1 MAGVAVRKADD
12 PSLQD
17 ELDQRYAQLPPE
29 FLPTAQQIQDTISD
43 TGIARTPQEF
53 EQTEPLGGRNERA
66 RQGYTAKRYLN
77 RLATEGALAEGLVRR
92 KFPLLDEYNVDATK
106 LPVLRDY
113 TSRQTTLPEHDLGMQ
128 TEGPHFDEH
137 GNILPGAIPPVNAVK
152 RLSAPD
158 IQHIGSA
165 GNFGLKP
172 VKDARVNFE
181 WERSIPTY
189 HDAPIDLAR
198 RPIFPVKNAGFV
210 SPINARDVRQAEAG
224 NVDPRNPEGFVAIR
238 GFGAP
243 SDKAFSRKD
252 ISEGREGIYTA
263 PIPPERLVGIHRK
276 GGIKEKDLSQ
286 NILTSV
292 FDDENIAQ
300 QINLPDN
307 IPKRDFILNEMRLAD
322 LNNDS
327 NQFAIEMD
335 TLYELGEISEEE
347 YDAVLNA
354 FDRGQMLQR
363 KRNREELPEEWSQGS
378 FGFNN
383 PTLTPEEKK
392 QYERQIMEILSQT
405 SAGRSA
411 GPVGIQDIQDYLRQG
426 HSPVLNPRPVKKALP
441 RHWSKDF
448 DTTEDLR
455 NVLRQA
461 RLMSLEDAKNIENIP
476 LRPDVRDWELSHT
489 AQGMKSIIPGIQE
502 GKITDQGYVDEG
514 GAFTYPPQLQS
525 FLPMINPDARMS
537 VTMPDIPG
545 SMGKPSGRPN
555 VLVGSFEKPEFH
567 ATQKEG
573 RVQTEGF
580 MPGGFDHSQAVLL
593 TEPSR
598 AFPRQEVPMAI
609 QNLVGGKM
617 KDYAPGTF
625 GYDEPVGR
633 AMESFNILPYSGEN
647 PLSQFSGWG
656 QPRTVDDVFQ
666 LSEPMDIAM
675 RLLKM
680 PFHGTTEDAIEGGR
694 FFGGIKRRGLQPKS
708 PRDGHP
714 KNVFFT
720 DNPIDA
726 ASYAKRGA
734 NQQNSRPV
742 LIEFPESDI
751 PTESKQ
757 SPWYAG
763 NYRTTNQ
770 TIPSTNFQYHYG
782 PQREEGMTD
791 EEYNMQTNKWMLNTQ
806 NLVQPQVQQ
815 PQVQQPQVQQPQ
827 MIQQGEPMDIAMRLL
842 KRQTTLSAFDE
853 RQIQENLKPENSNI
867 FIAAKPGNEET
878 RPGELSQL
886 SDNMLAEL
894 AALKEKHGEFGI
906 TSATGNAA
914 WDLEPSFML
923 TNVPQS
929 ARGEINTIAEKYRQ
943 DSIAVSEKNETG
955 AKFVTP
961 QGQVTDEYRN
971 MQMDPDAEYSTDFST
986 GQRLTF
992 KSEPMDIAMRLL
1004 KERVSPEAK
1013 RHKLEYDKKYESS
1026 PERVKYREDLNR
1038 ERRRRGIYGSHN
1050 HKDVSHTEGGK
1061 LTLEGEHEN
1070 RARHFK
1076 DKGTLRHE

>member
-1 MAGVAVRKADD
+1 MAGVAVRKADN
-12 PSLQD
+12 PALQD

-29 FLPTAQQIQDTISD
+29 FLPTAQQIQDTIID

-66 RQGYTAKRYLN
+66 KEGYTAKRYLN

-92 KFPLLDEYNVDATK
+92 KFPLLDEYDVDATK

-113 TSRQTTLPEHDLGMQ
+113 TSRQTTLPEHILSMQ

-152 RLSAPD
+152 KLGAPD

-181 WERSIPTY
+181 WERAIPTY
-189 HDAPIDLAR
+189 HDTPIDLAR

-210 SPINARDVRQAEAG
+210 SPINVRDVRLAEAG
-224 NVDPRNPEGFVAIR
+224 NIDPRNPEGYVAIR

-252 ISEGREGIYTA
+252 IMEGREGIYTA

-276 GGIKEKDLSQ
+276 GGFKEKDLSQ
-286 NILTSV
+286 NILTSI

-322 LNNDS
+322 LNNNS

-335 TLYELGEISEEE
+335 TLYELGEISAEEH
-347 YDAVLNA
+347 DAVLNA
-354 FDRGQMLQR
+354 FDRGQKLQR
-363 KRNREELPEEWSQGS
+363 KRSVEELPEEWSQGS

-426 HSPVLNPRPVKKALP
+426 HSPVLNPRGVKKALP

-489 AQGMKSIIPGIQE
+489 AQGMKSIIPGIQG

-545 SMGKPSGRPN
+545 SMGKPSGRPS

-598 AFPRQEVPMAI
+598 AFPRQEIPMAI

-633 AMESFNILPYSGEN
+633 AMESFNILPYSSEN

-675 RLLKM
+675 RLLKISLVDDDETD
-680 PFHGTTEDAIEGGR
+680 PTDPTRLRYRIDPDEQLWGDEADEDLKERTTDIMRYLQDMSPEEKLKVVEAQGDPMLNSVLEGELG
-694 FFGGIKRRGLQPKS
+694 
-708 PRDGHP
+708 
-714 KNVFFT
+714 
-720 DNPIDA
+720 A
-726 ASYAKRGA
+726 CKRGICNHEQGDA
-734 NQQNSRPV
+734 LHEKNIKDADQFLLEAMMHSWMP
-742 LIEFPESDI
+742 D
-751 PTESKQ
+751 
-757 SPWYAG
+757 AG
-763 NYRTTNQ
+763 NAM
-770 TIPSTNFQYHYG
+770 SGLEYG
-782 PQREEGMTD
+782 PTPNAPRTSYWTADDGFRAHAIDPSQWR
-791 EEYNMQTNKWMLNTQ
+791 KLA
-806 NLVQPQVQQ
+806 
-815 PQVQQPQVQQPQ
+815 
-827 MIQQGEPMDIAMRLL
+827 GEPMEIAF
-842 KRQTTLSAFDE
+842 Q
-853 RQIQENLKPENSNI
+853 
-867 FIAAKPGNEET
+867 
-878 RPGELSQL
+878 
-886 SDNMLAEL
+886 
-894 AALKEKHGEFGI
+894 
-906 TSATGNAA
+906 
-914 WDLEPSFML
+914 
-923 TNVPQS
+923 
-929 ARGEINTIAEKYRQ
+929 
-943 DSIAVSEKNETG
+943 
-955 AKFVTP
+955 
-961 QGQVTDEYRN
+961 
-971 MQMDPDAEYSTDFST
+971 
-986 GQRLTF
+986 
-992 KSEPMDIAMRLL
+992 LL

-1038 ERRRRGIYGSHN
+1038 ERRRRGIYGSHD
-1050 HKDVSHTEGGK
+1050 HKDISHTEGGK

>member
-12 PSLQD
+12 PPLQD

-66 RQGYTAKRYLN
+66 REGYTAKRYLN

-92 KFPLLDEYNVDATK
+92 KFPLLDEYGVDATK

-113 TSRQTTLPEHDLGMQ
+113 TSRQSTLPEHDLTMQ
-128 TEGPHFDEH
+128 TEGPHFDEY

-152 RLSAPD
+152 RLSARD
-158 IQHIGSA
+158 IRHIGSA

-172 VKDARVNFE
+172 VKDSEVNVN
-181 WERSIPTY
+181 WEKNQPRYRDT
-189 HDAPIDLAR
+189 PIDLAR

-210 SPINARDVRQAEAG
+210 SPINVRDVRSAEAANTDG
-224 NVDPRNPEGFVAIR
+224 KQGYVAIR

-252 ISEGREGIYTA
+252 MSEGREGIYTA
-263 PIPPERLVGIHRK
+263 PIPPERLVGIHRR
-276 GGIKEKDLSQ
+276 GGLKEKDLTQ
-286 NILTSV
+286 NTFTSV

-347 YDAVLNA
+347 RNAVFDA
-354 FDRGQMLQR
+354 FESGRRLQLR
-363 KRNREELPEEWSQGS
+363 RSREELPEEWNQGS

-383 PTLTPEEKK
+383 PTLTPEEKN

-405 SAGRSA
+405 EAGRNA
-411 GPVGIQDIQDYLRQG
+411 GGSKMLEIQDYLRQG

-489 AQGMKSIIPGIQE
+489 AQGMKSIIPGIQG

-666 LSEPMDIAM
+666 LSEPMEIAM
-675 RLLKM
+675 
-680 PFHGTTEDAIEGGR
+680 
-694 FFGGIKRRGLQPKS
+694 Q
-708 PRDGHP
+708 
-714 KNVFFT
+714 
-720 DNPIDA
+720 
-726 ASYAKRGA
+726 
-734 NQQNSRPV
+734 
-742 LIEFPESDI
+742 
-751 PTESKQ
+751 
-757 SPWYAG
+757 
-763 NYRTTNQ
+763 
-770 TIPSTNFQYHYG
+770 
-782 PQREEGMTD
+782 
-791 EEYNMQTNKWMLNTQ
+791 
-806 NLVQPQVQQ
+806 
-815 PQVQQPQVQQPQ
+815 
-827 MIQQGEPMDIAMRLL
+827 
-842 KRQTTLSAFDE
+842 
-853 RQIQENLKPENSNI
+853 
-867 FIAAKPGNEET
+867 
-878 RPGELSQL
+878 
-886 SDNMLAEL
+886 
-894 AALKEKHGEFGI
+894 
-906 TSATGNAA
+906 
-914 WDLEPSFML
+914 
-923 TNVPQS
+923 
-929 ARGEINTIAEKYRQ
+929 
-943 DSIAVSEKNETG
+943 
-955 AKFVTP
+955 
-961 QGQVTDEYRN
+961 
-971 MQMDPDAEYSTDFST
+971 
-986 GQRLTF
+986 
-992 KSEPMDIAMRLL
+992 LL

>member
-12 PSLQD
+12 PSLQN

-113 TSRQTTLPEHDLGMQ
+113 TSRQTTLPEHDLSMQ

-137 GNILPGAIPPVNAVK
+137 GNILPSAIPPVNAVK
-152 RLSAPD
+152 RLGAPD
-158 IQHIGSA
+158 IKHIGSA

-172 VKDARVNFE
+172 VKDAKINFE

-210 SPINARDVRQAEAG
+210 SPINAQDVRQAVAG
-224 NVDPRNPEGFVAIR
+224 NIDSRNPEGFVAIR

-276 GGIKEKDLSQ
+276 GGLKEKDLSQ
-286 NILTSV
+286 NIFTSV

-300 QINLPDN
+300 QINLPEN

-322 LNNDS
+322 INNDF

-347 YDAVLNA
+347 RNA
-354 FDRGQMLQR
+354 IFGAYERGRKLQI

-405 SAGRSA
+405 SAGRGA

-441 RHWSKDF
+441 RHWSNYF
-448 DTTEDLR
+448 DTVNELHEFMRGSDGMTR
-455 NVLRQA
+455 VS
-461 RLMSLEDAKNIENIP
+461 SLEDLKNLETPPNNRHP
-476 LRPDVRDWELSHT
+476 VQNWELFNT
-489 AQGMKSIIPGIQE
+489 GKNKNMKSLIPGIA
-502 GKITDQGYVDEG
+502 QGEVFNQDLVDEG
-514 GAFTYPPQLQS
+514 VIFGYPANRTSFSTQGMADLPPSPRPQGLVFIDQK
-525 FLPMINPDARMS
+525 PD
-537 VTMPDIPG
+537 
-545 SMGKPSGRPN
+545 
-555 VLVGSFEKPEFH
+555 FH
-567 ATQKEG
+567 ATPNEG
-573 RVQTEGF
+573 RVQTEGTIH
-580 MPGGFDHSQAVLL
+580 GGISPDQAILL
-593 TEPSR
+593 TDPTKPINRKELAQAGFSR
-598 AFPRQEVPMAI
+598 NR
-609 QNLVGGKM
+609 
-617 KDYAPGTF
+617 
-625 GYDEPVGR
+625 
-633 AMESFNILPYSGEN
+633 GEN
-647 PLSQFSGWG
+647 WLAGVPEEYHIEPRGLAEQALNKLPQPNPEAPFPSAYGPYNPWG
-656 QPRTVDDVFQ
+656 APRTVDDVFQ
-666 LSEPMDIAM
+666 L
-675 RLLKM
+675 
-680 PFHGTTEDAIEGGR
+680 
-694 FFGGIKRRGLQPKS
+694 
-708 PRDGHP
+708 
-714 KNVFFT
+714 
-720 DNPIDA
+720 
-726 ASYAKRGA
+726 
-734 NQQNSRPV
+734 
-742 LIEFPESDI
+742 
-751 PTESKQ
+751 
-757 SPWYAG
+757 
-763 NYRTTNQ
+763 
-770 TIPSTNFQYHYG
+770 
-782 PQREEGMTD
+782 
-791 EEYNMQTNKWMLNTQ
+791 
-806 NLVQPQVQQ
+806 
-815 PQVQQPQVQQPQ
+815 
-827 MIQQGEPMDIAMRLL
+827 GEPMEIAM
-842 KRQTTLSAFDE
+842 Q
-853 RQIQENLKPENSNI
+853 
-867 FIAAKPGNEET
+867 
-878 RPGELSQL
+878 
-886 SDNMLAEL
+886 
-894 AALKEKHGEFGI
+894 
-906 TSATGNAA
+906 
-914 WDLEPSFML
+914 
-923 TNVPQS
+923 
-929 ARGEINTIAEKYRQ
+929 
-943 DSIAVSEKNETG
+943 
-955 AKFVTP
+955 
-961 QGQVTDEYRN
+961 
-971 MQMDPDAEYSTDFST
+971 
-986 GQRLTF
+986 
-992 KSEPMDIAMRLL
+992 LL

-1038 ERRRRGIYGSHN
+1038 ERRRRGIYGSHD
-1050 HKDVSHTEGGK
+1050 HKDISHTEGGK

>member
-1 MAGVAVRKADD
+1 MRRHIFKLIEHEINMAGVAVRKADD

-53 EQTEPLGGRNERA
+53 EQTEPLGDKNERA
-66 RQGYTAKRYLN
+66 REGKTAGNYLN

-92 KFPLLDEYNVDATK
+92 KFPLLDEYGVDATK

-113 TSRQTTLPEHDLGMQ
+113 TSRQSTLPEHDLTMQ
-128 TEGPHFDEH
+128 TEGQHFDEY

-152 RLSAPD
+152 RLSERD
-158 IQHIGSA
+158 IRYIGSA
-165 GNFGLKP
+165 GDFGLKP
-172 VKDARVNFE
+172 VKDAEVNFN
-181 WERSIPTY
+181 WEKDQTNYRDT
-189 HDAPIDLAR
+189 PIDLAR
-198 RPIFPVKNAGFV
+198 RPVFPVQNAGFV
-210 SPINARDVRQAEAG
+210 SPVDARDVRRAEAANTDG
-224 NVDPRNPEGFVAIR
+224 KQGYVAIR

-243 SDKAFSRKD
+243 SDKAFSRTD
-252 ISEGREGIYTA
+252 ISGEGREGIYTA
-263 PIPPERLVGIHRK
+263 PIPPERLVGIHRR
-276 GGIKEKDLSQ
+276 GGLKEKDLTQ
-286 NILTSV
+286 NTFTSV

-307 IPKRDFILNEMRLAD
+307 IPKRDFILNEMRLAEI
-322 LNNDS
+322 NNDS

-335 TLYELGEISEEE
+335 TLYENGELSKEERH
-347 YDAVLNA
+347 AVFAA
-354 FDRGQMLQR
+354 FEKGRRLQI
-363 KRNREELPEEWSQGS
+363 KRSREELPEEWSQGS

-383 PTLTPEEKK
+383 PTLTPEEKE
-392 QYERQIMEILSQT
+392 QYERQIMQIISQ
-405 SAGRSA
+405 SEAGRNA
-411 GPVGIQDIQDYLRQG
+411 GGSKMLDIQDYLRQG

-461 RLMSLEDAKNIENIP
+461 RLMSFEDAKNIENIP

-489 AQGMKSIIPGIQE
+489 AQGMKSIIPGIQG

-545 SMGKPSGRPN
+545 SMGKPSGRPS

-580 MPGGFDHSQAVLL
+580 MPIGFDHSQAVLL

-598 AFPRQEVPMAI
+598 AFARQEVPMAI

-633 AMESFNILPYSGEN
+633 AMESFNILPYSSEN

-656 QPRTVDDVFQ
+656 QPRTVDDVFR

-675 RLLKM
+675 RLLKDDGKQIRNNAPRYHTQFNDDNNDSASDYWLNTA
-680 PFHGTTEDAIEGGR
+680 PFLEALPDHLNPNHPNYIQPVAHR
-694 FFGGIKRRGLQPKS
+694 IKP
-708 PRDGHP
+708 
-714 KNVFFT
+714 N
-720 DNPIDA
+720 I
-726 ASYAKRGA
+726 
-734 NQQNSRPV
+734 
-742 LIEFPESDI
+742 
-751 PTESKQ
+751 Q
-757 SPWYAG
+757 S
-763 NYRTTNQ
+763 
-770 TIPSTNFQYHYG
+770 I
-782 PQREEGMTD
+782 PQRDDEG
-791 EEYNMQTNKWMLNTQ
+791 W
-806 NLVQPQVQQ
+806 
-815 PQVQQPQVQQPQ
+815 
-827 MIQQGEPMDIAMRLL
+827 
-842 KRQTTLSAFDE
+842 
-853 RQIQENLKPENSNI
+853 
-867 FIAAKPGNEET
+867 
-878 RPGELSQL
+878 
-886 SDNMLAEL
+886 
-894 AALKEKHGEFGI
+894 
-906 TSATGNAA
+906 
-914 WDLEPSFML
+914 
-923 TNVPQS
+923 
-929 ARGEINTIAEKYRQ
+929 Q
-943 DSIAVSEKNETG
+943 DSIEA
-955 AKFVTP
+955 
-961 QGQVTDEYRN
+961 
-971 MQMDPDAEYSTDFST
+971 
-986 GQRLTF
+986 
-992 KSEPMDIAMRLL
+992 SEPMEIAMRLL

-1050 HKDVSHTEGGK
+1050 HQDVSHTEGGK